1 MWARREVTGGVAG
14 QAVLIGISEAAL
26 SKLPLW
32 LAEPGVD
39 LTQQASHRSLLQVSP
54 CTGLQMTALSAEHI
68 CNTLSDHSKCVC
80 ELKAIV
86 MA

>member
-1 MWARREVTGGVAG
+1 MAG

-39 LTQQASHRSLLQVSP
+39 LTEQTSHGSLLQVSP
-54 CTGLQMTALSAEHI
+54 CTGS
-68 CNTLSDHSKCVC
+68 
-80 ELKAIV
+80 
-86 MA
+86 